1 MPAVSVNQRIVQ
13 EMREDPDYRQ
23 AMFNEAK
30 ELIAEGEFDSAAV
43 ILRWLILAT
52 GGFVTVG
59 EDIGKNSKSVMQML
73 APGSNP
79 TVRNFFSIVR
89 SVQRQVS
96 TTT

>member
-1 MPAVSVNQRIVQ
+1 MPAVSVNERIVQ

-23 AMFNEAK
+23 AMFDEAK

-96 TTT
+96 TTA